1 MVYAPC
7 LSTMQ
12 RWFRSTKKVKH
23 EPTTNTASTL
33 TTTLITPSP
42 GTIATERKLLY
53 LLAIPCLHCWKRIW
67 KLLVDL
73 SILRLILERTN
84 SSLYVNFVYLW
95 KKFLR

>member
-23 EPTTNTASTL
+23 EPTTNTVSSPL

-53 LLAIPCLHCWKRIW
+53 LLADTVSE
-67 KLLVDL
+67 LLEENIEVNR
-73 SILRLILERTN
+73 RLQHIK
-84 SSLYVNFVYLW
+84 SYLGAH
-95 KKFLR
+95 KFLCIR